1 MKINKMDRR
10 KFIYSVAAISAVS
23 VLEPFAKKIIT
34 ISNNNNRSETT
45 MAKFELPA
53 LPYAYDALEP
63 YIDKMTMEIHHTKHH
78 NAYVTNL
85 NKAVEGTEME
95 GKSLEELMANIS
107 KYPVAVRNN
116 GGGHWNH
123 SLFWTLMK
131 KNGGGEPTGNLADA
145 IKSSFGSFTEFKTQ
159 FNNAATTRFGSGWA
173 WLVKQNGKLVIGS
186 TPNQDNPLM
195 DIAEI
200 KGTPILGLDVWEHA
214 YYLKYQNRRPEYI
227 ENWWNVVNWDKAA
240 ELFSKSK

>member
-1 MKINKMDRR
+1 MNRR
-10 KFIYSVAAISAVS
+10 KFIYSAAAITAASA
-23 VLEPFAKKIIT
+23 LEPFAKT
-34 ISNNNNRSETT
+34 ISNISNNKNRSETT

-95 GKSLEELMANIS
+95 GKSLEELMASIS
-107 KYPVAVRNN
+107 KYPAAVRNN

-123 SLFWTLMK
+123 SMFWTLMK
-131 KNGGGEPTGNLADA
+131 KGGGGEPTGVLAEA
-145 IKSSFGSFTEFKTQ
+145 IKSAFGSFADFKTQ
-159 FNNAATTRFGSGWA
+159 FSNAGATRFGSGWA

-195 DIAEI
+195 DIADI

-227 ENWWNVVNWDKAA
+227 ENWWNVINWA
-240 ELFSKSK
+240 EASKRFSEAK